1 MRVLIPVGL
10 GRTVL
15 VSCDDDTVSPI
26 SLLSE
31 DKESETSR
39 KISFVLDVVSE
50 IVTIL

>member
-10 GRTVL
+10 GRAVL

-39 KISFVLDVVSE
+39 KISFVLNVVSE